1 MPCLPGIATGS
12 VYCDGR
18 LKDVFIGECSK
29 GRDVIVIKTHKVVK
43 DEEVPFEM
51 AVILIRNPHSAI
63 LSVFNL
69 AYTGSKMATAP
80 LNTYESK

>member
-1 MPCLPGIATGS
+1 MPCLLGIATGS
-12 VYCDGR
+12 VYCADR
-18 LKDVFIGECSK
+18 IKDVFIGECSK

-43 DEEVPFEM
+43 DEEVPFEK

-69 AYTGSKMATAP
+69 AYTGSKMAIAP

>member
-12 VYCDGR
+12 VYCADR
-18 LKDVFIGECSK
+18 IKDVFIGECSK

-43 DEEVPFEM
+43 NEKVPFEM

-63 LSVFNL
+63 LSLFNL
-69 AYTGSKMATAP
+69 VYTGSQMATAP